1 MIGWIWS
8 TNQIF
13 QGWPRASGA
22 SWGTRREGMQEGIDH
37 SNFLLF
43 VFMSLKTAMLVHT
56 LVMITRTMVSR
67 LGSSFHWK
75 NFRFLDSVLG
85 WIIDW
90 DLFTFLTCISSGG
103 LLRYPVHEIS
113 FFGSQSFKVCIP
125 KYETVD
131 IHKLFFIKKWKS
143 WYEINKKLR
152 LWLWINQNISSPV

>member
-75 NFRFLDSVLG
+75 NFRFLDTVLG

-90 DLFTFLTCISSGG
+90 DLQKSVLGYFSLVEVWWYIRSALFCNQLFEFC
-103 LLRYPVHEIS
+103 L
-113 FFGSQSFKVCIP
+113 P
-125 KYETVD
+125 KYENVD
-131 IHKLFFIKKWKS
+131 IHKLGLSKCQKIKIMIWN
-143 WYEINKKLR
+143 EMNKKVTFLDR
-152 LWLWINQNISSPV
+152 DVCFRV